1 MFRITGTRTLL
12 RSFPR
17 PSTSISTY
25 STTSITFRNPSS
37 LRQSTRKRPSTF
49 VAPCQPLPKI
59 PALLYAT
66 IPQPPFD
73 LADHKVEKA
82 IGEQKIPADPKNV
95 SSVSSVRHILE
106 GKPPAQGAEDM
117 MAGIKS
123 DIITIKDTFS
133 LNEVPRASLYLGAAG
148 VLPYA
153 ATSLS
158 TVYLAWDINH
168 SHATGQSFLFS
179 PETAHQLLETIFP
192 IQIGFGAIIISFL
205 GAIHWGLEY
214 AGYGGYQSYRRY
226 MYGVIAP
233 AVAWPTLLMP
243 VEYALITQFSTFT
256 FMYFADA
263 RATVR
268 GWCPP
273 WYATYRFV
281 LTFLVGASIIA
292 TLVGR
297 GQIAFSDHGKL
308 TSPVDYVKRDRDA
321 QWLALEKE
329 EKQRRKELA
338 AKEEEDE
345 EEAEEEEEEEEVED
359 EKDVKKEKSSK
370 KDDKKDDQSSKKD
383 EKKGEKKDEE
393 KDKKDDGDKK

>member
-1 MFRITGTRTLL
+1 MFRTTGTRTLL

-17 PSTSISTY
+17 PSTTRSTF
-25 STTSITFRNPSS
+25 STTSIALRDPTS
-37 LRQSTRKRPSTF
+37 LRQPTRKRPNTF

-66 IPQPPFD
+66 KPQPPFD

-95 SSVSSVRHILE
+95 SSGSSVRHILE
-106 GKPPAQGAEDM
+106 GKPPAQGGDDM

-123 DIITIKDTFS
+123 DVITIKDTFS

-297 GQIAFSDHGKL
+297 GQIAVSGHGKL
-308 TSPVDYVKRDRDA
+308 TSPVDYVKQDRDA

-345 EEAEEEEEEEEVED
+345 EEAEEEEEEEVED
-359 EKDVKKEKSSK
+359 EKDGKDEK
-370 KDDKKDDQSSKKD
+370 SSKKD
-383 EKKGEKKDEE
+383 EKKDEGKDEK
-393 KDKKDDGDKK
+393 KDKKDDESSKKDKKADGDKK